1 MTTEHAAAVSISS
14 ADGITLQR
22 LARAGGYDGPNDGVP
37 GPNTWK
43 GLQQTVKGYG
53 YAGHLDGLRGPPRRG
68 PPAARGQGRIHGPQ

>member
-22 LARAGGYDGPNDGVP
+22 LARAGGYTGLNDGIP

-53 YAGHLDGLRGPPRRG
+53 YAGHVDGHPGPATWDALQRL
-68 PPAARGQGRIHGPQ
+68 AA

>member
-22 LARAGGYDGPNDGVP
+22 LARAGGYAGPNDGVP

-43 GLQQTVKGYG
+43 GLQQTVTGYG
-53 YAGHLDGLRGPPRRG
+53 YAGTSMAFRARSHRALQRL
-68 PPAARGQGRIHGPQ
+68 AAKGGYTGPQ